1 MSQAK
6 PAGGTALVTGVRG
19 QDGGYLCERLLR
31 DGFTVHGLDR
41 DSGSAVPPWLEDVTL
56 HEVDL
61 CDTAAV
67 TELMARIEPD
77 EIYNLAAISSVAACW
92 AHPIT
97 CAEVNGVAV
106 AGLLE
111 AAWQQQERTGR
122 PVRVVQASSAEI
134 FGATSQV
141 PQTET
146 TPIAPVNPYGA
157 AKAYAH
163 HLVDVYRQ
171 RGLHSGAVVLY
182 GHESVRRPT
191 QFVTRKISST
201 VAAIAHGK
209 VDKLTLGPMD
219 ARRDWGWAPEYVD
232 AMIRAARHPEPM
244 DFVLATG
251 KAHSIEEF
259 VAAAFSRIGVE
270 DWRPLVKS
278 DAGLARPTNVQ
289 LQVGDA
295 TRAAQ
300 VLGWTPTVVFPEVV
314 HRMVD
319 ADLAALGGAAG
330 GC

>member
-1 MSQAK
+1 MAQAE
-6 PAGGTALVTGVRG
+6 PGAGTALVTGVRG
-19 QDGGYLCERLLR
+19 QDAGYLCEHLLR
-31 DGFTVHGLDR
+31 DGYAVHGLDR
-41 DSGSAVPPWLEDVTL
+41 HAGDAVPPWLKGVTL

-61 CDTAAV
+61 CDTTAV
-67 TELMARIEPD
+67 HDLVMRIRPD
-77 EIYNLAAISSVAACW
+77 EVYNLAAISSVAACW
-92 AHPIT
+92 ADPVT
-97 CAEVNGVAV
+97 CAQVNGVAV

-111 AAWQQQERTGR
+111 AAWQLQENLGR

-134 FGATSQV
+134 FGATTQV
-141 PQTET
+141 PQNEL
-146 TPIAPVNPYGA
+146 TPVAPVNPYGA

-191 QFVTRKISST
+191 RFVTRKISST
-201 VAAIAHGK
+201 VAAIAVGEA
-209 VDKLTLGPMD
+209 DTLTLGPLD

-251 KAHSIEEF
+251 QAHSIEEF
-259 VAAAFSRIGVE
+259 VAEAFARIGVE
-270 DWRPLVKS
+270 DWRSRVTS

-289 LQVGDA
+289 LQVGDSS
-295 TRAAQ
+295 RAAQ

-319 ADLAALGGAAG
+319 ADLAALGGSTG
-330 GC
+330 GD